1 MYVYLC
7 IFMFLYYCK
16 KCTNSRY
23 NAFKKAGR
31 LIIPEFTLVL
41 RCSNQVVQAKYSA
54 TAMTVTGKHL
64 NYQNMPTEF
73 KSMAQIKSSG
83 NHSICEAFYQ
93 SKLNYLQ
100 SIYFYKH

>member
-1 MYVYLC
+1 MYIYVSLC
-7 IFMFLYYCK
+7 FFIIVK
-16 KCTNSRY
+16 SVQNSRY
-23 NAFKKAGR
+23 YAFKKAGR

-41 RCSNQVVQAKYSA
+41 RCSNQVVQGKYSV
-54 TAMTVTGKHL
+54 TALTVTGKHS
-64 NYQNMPTEF
+64 NYQNMATEF
-73 KSMAQIKSSG
+73 KSLAQIKSSG